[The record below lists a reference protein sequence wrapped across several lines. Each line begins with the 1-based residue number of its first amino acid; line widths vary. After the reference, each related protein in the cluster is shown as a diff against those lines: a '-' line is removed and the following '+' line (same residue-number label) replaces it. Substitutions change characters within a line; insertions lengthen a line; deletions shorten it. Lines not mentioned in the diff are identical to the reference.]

1 MSSWVITPIIW
12 IWAFPQTGFPG
23 AFASQEIRQSLG
35 WDVVPVVRN
44 RQRALFFG
52 ERGDPRGFV

>member
-1 MSSWVITPIIW
+1 M
-12 IWAFPQTGFPG
+12 
-23 AFASQEIRQSLG
+23 QEIRQSLG

-52 ERGDPRGFV
+52 ERGDPKRNLAE